1 MLGLRSTRATDPKDH
16 TRMPLLVLSL
26 STQTPMIWPGHTL
39 GAKARLKL
47 SSYLRHLKGG
57 RRDSCGEMQILVRW

>member
-1 MLGLRSTRATDPKDH
+1 MLGLGSTRATDLKI
-16 TRMPLLVLSL
+16 TRISLLVLSL
-26 STQTPMIWPGHTL
+26 STQTPMIWQGHTL